1 MRNNPS
7 VLRRRAPATL
17 PPAAPELARIYRQLG
32 LGDVFLSFAGYRS
45 PNHPVHGAIA
55 ALSAGAPL
63 QVRVGANR
71 WELLDS
77 KGTVVGQLAGNFEVP
92 PEMRCIFA
100 KVLAI
105 ATWRRE
111 HSEPQYQ
118 GRLLCDTWEVVVPEL
133 VFEPNS

>member
-1 MRNNPS
+1 M
-7 VLRRRAPATL
+7 LRRQAPATL

-32 LGDVFLSFAGYRS
+32 LGDVFLSFTGYRS

-55 ALSAGAPL
+55 SLSAGDPL

-77 KGTVVGQLAGNFEVP
+77 NGMVVGQVARGFEP
-92 PEMRCIFA
+92 PSGTRCTSA
-100 KVLAI
+100 SVLAI

-118 GRLLCDTWEVVVPEL
+118 GGLLCDTWEVVVPEL
-133 VFEPNS
+133 VFEPDS